1 MLHCLTT
8 TANQSKV
15 SEIRNWLQSV
25 STERRED
32 SGRLLLR
39 GDTVSGGQCSG
50 APNMSQDCS
59 EEAHQALHHGRGNHC
74 WAALLARHHYLMF
87 CEL

>member
-1 MLHCLTT
+1 
-8 TANQSKV
+8 
-15 SEIRNWLQSV
+15 
-25 STERRED
+25 
-32 SGRLLLR
+32 
-39 GDTVSGGQCSG
+39 
-50 APNMSQDCS
+50 MSQDCS